1 MNGKNLKWI
10 WFFVFL
16 FIGSI
21 PVFGVE
27 KDISDQSVWNT
38 MDTVGKDGQPAGT
51 EETGRSF
58 YIKIKAGYFVP
69 SDETFREIYGGGPVY
84 GAEFGFPVWNN
95 VILWMGGESFYKK
108 GKLTYTGEETELSLL
123 PIGGGLKYIVE
134 AGGNL
139 NFYGGAGLFYCQTEE
154 KNPIGEVSD
163 GGIGY
168 EGMVGSFLRISGG
181 LLIDLCLDY
190 SYCKMKPADYSV
202 DTGGLELSL
211 GLRYEF

>member
-1 MNGKNLKWI
+1 MNGKNLRWI
-10 WFFVFL
+10 WVFVFL
-16 FIGSI
+16 FIGNT
-21 PVFGVE
+21 PLFGVE
-27 KDISDQSVWNT
+27 KDISGPFERNV
-38 MDTVGKDGQPAGT
+38 MDTVKKGGQPAGA
-51 EETGRSF
+51 EEAGRSF

-69 SDETFREIYGGGPVY
+69 SEETFQEIYGEGPTY
-84 GAEFGFPVWNN
+84 GAELGFPVWNN
-95 VILWMGGESFYKK
+95 VVLWMGGESFYKK
-108 GKLTYTGEETELSLL
+108 GNLTYTGEETELSLL

-139 NFYGGAGLFYCQTEE
+139 NFYGGVGLFYSQTEE

-163 GGIGY
+163 GGIGF

-211 GLRYEF
+211 GLGYEF